1 MHNRCDPCT
10 GTHPAAAVRRPKW
23 VSIRSRNQ
31 TRIAE
36 SRPWVA
42 PWKTVMAELI
52 NLRLARKR
60 AQRLKDE
67 RQADN
72 NRLAHGEPKALRAR
86 RRLEDERSE
95 RAIDAHRRERE
106 DGE

>member
-1 MHNRCDPCT
+1 
-10 GTHPAAAVRRPKW
+10 
-23 VSIRSRNQ
+23 
-31 TRIAE
+31 
-36 SRPWVA
+36 
-42 PWKTVMAELI
+42 MAELI

-72 NRLAHGEPKALRAR
+72 NRLVHGEPKALRER
-86 RRLEDERSE
+86 RQREDERSE
-95 RAIDAHRRERE
+95 RVIDAHRRERE

>member
-1 MHNRCDPCT
+1 
-10 GTHPAAAVRRPKW
+10 
-23 VSIRSRNQ
+23 
-31 TRIAE
+31 
-36 SRPWVA
+36 
-42 PWKTVMAELI
+42 MAELI

-72 NRLAHGEPKALRAR
+72 NRLVHGEPKALRKQ
-86 RRLEDERSE
+86 RRLEDERSD

-106 DGE
+106 DDA